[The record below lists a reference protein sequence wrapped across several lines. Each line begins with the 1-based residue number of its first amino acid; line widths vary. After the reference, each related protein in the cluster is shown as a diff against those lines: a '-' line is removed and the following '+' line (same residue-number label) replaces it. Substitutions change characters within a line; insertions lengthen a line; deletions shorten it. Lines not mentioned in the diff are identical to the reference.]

1 MLGKLIGRDVDIGE
15 IPDDESLLWPVIRNM
30 CYVNAE
36 RYLDVNEPGAALST
50 RAENGHV
57 VPA

>member
-1 MLGKLIGRDVDIGE
+1 MLCKLIGRDVDNGK

-36 RYLDVNEPGAALST
+36 RYLDLNALST
-50 RAENGHV
+50 CAETGQV
-57 VPA
+57 APA